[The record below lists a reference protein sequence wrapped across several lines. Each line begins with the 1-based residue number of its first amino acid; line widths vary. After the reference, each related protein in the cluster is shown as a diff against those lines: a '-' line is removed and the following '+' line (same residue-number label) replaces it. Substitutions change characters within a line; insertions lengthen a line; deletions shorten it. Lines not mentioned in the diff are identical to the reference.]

1 MISTQTVQLRQQILE
16 KEIPLLQSVLPFPF
30 EVALLKGRKHYLCL
44 HKFEY
49 ALQEDEKNYDI
60 ALTKA
65 KILIWLLKTETGDC
79 DELNI
84 PEGGKLLWNR
94 ICSDAYSPNGVQSSW
109 FSRCF
114 YQRAKNRALFADIVI
129 TNHTLLFQDFIS
141 EESLFSSYKYII
153 FDEAHHIEEAD
164 KSNVRRAFFMYVFSN
179 GFITSWY
186 VRYR

>member
-1 MISTQTVQLRQQILE
+1 M
-16 KEIPLLQSVLPFPF
+16 PFSF

-49 ALQEDEKNYDI
+49 ALQEEEKNYDM

-65 KILIWLLKTETGDC
+65 KILVWLLQTETGDR

-94 ICSDAYSPNGVQSSW
+94 ICSDAYSPGGMQSNW

-114 YQRAKNRALFADIVI
+114 TSERRIKLYLQISLLQIMRYYFKIFQVKNRCLLHANILFLMKLTILKKPRVEHWV
-129 TNHTLLFQDFIS
+129 NS
-141 EESLFSSYKYII
+141 SLVCI
-153 FDEAHHIEEAD
+153 FNWLYLVLGH
-164 KSNVRRAFFMYVFSN
+164 
-179 GFITSWY
+179 
-186 VRYR
+186 

>member
-1 MISTQTVQLRQQILE
+1 M
-16 KEIPLLQSVLPFPF
+16 PFSF

-49 ALQEDEKNYDI
+49 ALQEEEKNYDM

-65 KILIWLLKTETGDC
+65 KILVWLLQTETGDR

-94 ICSDAYSPNGVQSSW
+94 ICSDVHSPGGMQSNW

-114 YQRAKNRALFADIVI
+114 INGQRIKRYLQIS
-129 TNHTLLFQDFIS
+129 LLQIMRYYF
-141 EESLFSSYKYII
+141 KI
-153 FDEAHHIEEAD
+153 F
-164 KSNVRRAFFMYVFSN
+164 K
-179 GFITSWY
+179 
-186 VRYR
+186 